1 MLQVEFLTEDYV
13 HSTTRL
19 SRETVGMVLVKKPA
33 SQIPEE
39 NQ

>member
-1 MLQVEFLTEDYV
+1 MYIAQHASPEKQFE
-13 HSTTRL
+13 
-19 SRETVGMVLVKKPA
+19 MVLVKKPA